1 MGKTGIAVFALLLAG
16 CAHAAERKVEP
27 PPLRIS
33 PTQAHAMA
41 MLDDLRARE
50 RASANLVI
58 VGGRDPGWR
67 RGDLARLR

>member
-1 MGKTGIAVFALLLAG
+1 MNKTTIAILALLLAG

-33 PTQAHAMA
+33 PTQARAMA

-50 RASANLVI
+50 RARL
-58 VGGRDPGWR
+58 GR
-67 RGDLARLR
+67 

>member
-1 MGKTGIAVFALLLAG
+1 MNKTTIAILALLLAG

-33 PTQAHAMA
+33 PTQARAMV

-50 RASANLVI
+50 RASADLVI
-58 VGGRDPGWR
+58 VVGRDPGWR
-67 RGDLARLR
+67 RGDLARPR